1 MAFDAGSIETTLDL
15 DRTPFSKGL
24 DKAEADAK
32 EFEKKR
38 FKATVDID
46 VDRAR
51 LDKALADLN
60 KNNKAKIKVDV
71 DLDEDQVVKK
81 VDEVGKKAK
90 ASASKSGKGIASAL
104 LNPIVIQ
111 LGLLPA
117 IAAVSAAGV
126 AGALAI
132 PVAGF
137 AAWGAV
143 ALKNNEQVRGSFRDL
158 KNEVSQDSKDMAD
171 QLRPALIGVAQETK
185 VAWEGV
191 RPQLTGMFKE
201 AAPLVT
207 ELSDGLIG
215 LGLNALPGVQ
225 LAMERGKKSME
236 GWNTF
241 LKSTGTGLSDLF
253 DNASRHA
260 DAAGVG
266 IAALGTTVQML
277 LGFVGSM
284 IGLFAEAWAQ
294 ISGPFNGALQQMLQT
309 VLSFAHGALPA
320 MGGGLN
326 GLLIIIQGIMA
337 ILGPFAQTF
346 GMLTGNILGAV
357 VAYKVLKKTTD
368 AVGTGFGS
376 IKTKVTGLATDFRN
390 SSLGIQTFGEKTKKV
405 TKEVGEGLENTATSS
420 KKAGD
425 GIKDVGEKAA
435 AGGTGVGKFANAAQK
450 VTGFLGKLGNNLPV
464 IGAAFVLID
473 SIVQEASKTNE
484 QAADQV
490 DQFYQQQRD
499 RADKQYSEVRAATQ
513 KTADATNYYNEKVQK
528 LGTSSIEAGAAQEKL
543 ARQTLAEKDAQ
554 ERAAEAT
561 KTHTERLLDFFN
573 ALTGQLDK
581 QVAYNNSVKDLK
593 DKQQALADAITNHGK
608 ASMDAKFAT
617 DEFNLSMANQV
628 KAAGDLALAN
638 SAGKTEMEKLNAQ
651 QVAMGSEALKL
662 IDIYGN
668 QAPPALYEVVAA
680 MSDQE
685 LAAIGAKRSFDN
697 AGNAIIDLNGKKITI
712 PSNLVQTAQDA
723 LTLKQRLGDLP
734 EGNHFFNYFIN
745 TVVTGPGPGTAP
757 FPLPGHA
764 AGTEYFKAP
773 LGVTRINE
781 NGPEI
786 AQLPQGTRIFTA
798 QRSALMVQDEVQK
811 ALGAMGAFTGGMTA
825 HITINPPPMADQEWL
840 AKISR
845 EVSRELQWRTRQNR

>member
-32 EFEKKR
+32 AFEKKK
-38 FKATVDID
+38 FKATLDID
-46 VDRAR
+46 VDRGR

-71 DLDEDQVVKK
+71 DLDDAQVKKK
-81 VDEVGKKAK
+81 VDEVDKKIK
-90 ASASKSGKGIASAL
+90 AGAGSTGKGFASAL

-137 AAWGAV
+137 AIWGAA

-158 KNEVSQDSKDMAD
+158 KNEVGLDSKEMAD

-191 RPQLTGMFKE
+191 KPQLTGMFKD

-207 ELSDGLIG
+207 ELSDGLID
-215 LGLNALPGVQ
+215 LGLNAMPGVQ

-241 LKSTGTGLSDLF
+241 LGRVGTGLADLF

-266 IAALGTTVQML
+266 VSALGTTVQML
-277 LGFVGSM
+277 LGFVGSL
-284 IGLFAEAWAQ
+284 IGVFAEAWAQ
-294 ISGPFNGALQQMLQT
+294 ISGPFNGALEQMLQT
-309 VLSFAHGALPA
+309 VLAFAHGALPA
-320 MGGGLN
+320 MGGGLG
-326 GLLIIIQGIMA
+326 GLLMLIQGIMA
-337 ILGPFAQTF
+337 VMGPFADTF
-346 GMLTGNILGAV
+346 GSVTGQILGVV

-390 SSLGIQTFGEKTKKV
+390 SSLGVQVFGEKTKKV
-405 TKEVGEGLENTATSS
+405 AKEVGEGLENTATSS
-420 KKAGD
+420 KKAGE
-425 GIKDVGEKAA
+425 GVKEVGEKAA
-435 AGGTGVGKFANAAQK
+435 AGSSGVGKFANTAQK
-450 VTGFLGKLGNNLPV
+450 VTGFLGKLGNNLPI
-464 IGAAFVLID
+464 IGAAFVLVD
-473 SIVQEASKTNE
+473 SIVQEATKTNE
-484 QAADQV
+484 QAADEV
-490 DQFYQQQRD
+490 DAFYEQQRQ
-499 RADKQYSEVRAATQ
+499 RADKQYSEIRDAAQ
-513 KTADATNYYNEKVQK
+513 KTADATNYYNSAVQS
-528 LGTSSIEAGAAQEKL
+528 LGTNSFEAGAAQEKL

-554 ERAAEAT
+554 TRAAEAT
-561 KTHTERLLDFFN
+561 KTHTERLLDFFS

-593 DKQQALADAITNHGK
+593 DKQQALADAIKSHGK
-608 ASMDAKFAT
+608 ASLDAKFAT

-628 KAAGDLALAN
+628 KAAGDLALAH

-651 QVAMGSEALKL
+651 QVAMGQEALKL
-662 IDIYGN
+662 IDIFGN
-668 QAPPALYEVVAA
+668 QAPPALYEVVAG

-723 LTLKQRLGDLP
+723 LTLKQRLGELP

-757 FPLPGHA
+757 FPIPGHA

-773 LGVTRINE
+773 MGLTHINE
-781 NGPEI
+781 QGPEI

-798 QRSALMVQDEVQK
+798 QRSSLMVQDEVQK
-811 ALGAMGAFTGGMTA
+811 ALGAMGALAGGMTA
-825 HITINPPPMADQEWL
+825 NITINPPPMADQEWL
-840 AKISR
+840 SKISR